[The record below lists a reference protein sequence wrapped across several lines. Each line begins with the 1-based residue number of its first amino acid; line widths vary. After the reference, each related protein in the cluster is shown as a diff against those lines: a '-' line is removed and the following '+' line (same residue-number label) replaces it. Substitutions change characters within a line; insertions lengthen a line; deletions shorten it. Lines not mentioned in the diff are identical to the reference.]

1 MNARSVNPLTDLL
14 ALIRQ
19 ALLEVLAGRQLDRP
33 APYPIA
39 VGVDKAAELI
49 SVSPDT
55 IWTLVNNG
63 TLRTLD
69 LGGVNRTLIP
79 TLALF
84 ELDPA
89 VRNQMR
95 LVVIDSAADD
105 PADRPG
111 DAA

>member
-1 MNARSVNPLTDLL
+1 MSLDTGLVE
-14 ALIRQ
+14 LIRSTIREELQ
-19 ALLEVLAGRQLDRP
+19 RAGLDRP
-33 APYPIA
+33 KPYPIA
-39 VGVDKAAELI
+39 VKVQGAAELL
-49 SVSPDT
+49 STSESTVNR
-55 IWTLVNNG
+55 LVRTG
-63 TLRTLD
+63 RLRTLD
-69 LGGVNRTLIP
+69 TGGIGPRLIP

-95 LVVIDSAADD
+95 LVVIDSADDD